1 MARLRRRPGRGTPV
15 ENLCRCWV
23 NAEGETL
30 DANPGGVGQGLPASM
45 SKKFSDQVQRSNGGP
60 VQAQAP
66 EGLEKYQHRLK

>member
-1 MARLRRRPGRGTPV
+1 
-15 ENLCRCWV
+15 
-23 NAEGETL
+23 
-30 DANPGGVGQGLPASM
+30 LPASM